1 MISKKYKKTCMA
13 LNYIEHLLILASA
26 VTGCV
31 SISAFA
37 TVVGI
42 AIASLNTME
51 VLISKSLIDSYI
63 SRNEKDEEN
72 KNPKAAKSKK
82 EE

>member
-1 MISKKYKKTCMA
+1 MISKKYKKTSMA

-31 SISAFA
+31 SISAFT

-51 VLISKSLIDSYI
+51 VLISKALIDSYI
-63 SRNEKDEEN
+63 NRNERDEKN

>member
-1 MISKKYKKTCMA
+1 MA

-31 SISAFA
+31 SISAFT

-51 VLISKSLIDSYI
+51 VLISKALIDSYI
-63 SRNEKDEEN
+63 NRNERDEKN

>member
-1 MISKKYKKTCMA
+1 MA

-31 SISAFA
+31 SISAFT

-51 VLISKSLIDSYI
+51 VLISKALIDSYI
-63 SRNEKDEEN
+63 NHNEKDEEN

>member
-31 SISAFA
+31 SISAFT

-51 VLISKSLIDSYI
+51 VLISKALIDSYI
-63 SRNEKDEEN
+63 NRNEKDKEN